1 MDKTYGR
8 KMVKGTVK
16 SKDYFYKRILIIM
29 AICILIGGIIG
40 SIVTGIIVH
49 NTNNNESYRPF
60 GEVDN
65 RIFTSEISID
75 WAGGEELGFKPL
87 DVPLKKDTQEFIYCL
102 SYGYNIDFSLVM
114 ALIETESGFNVDA
127 VSRTNDY
134 GLMQINQSNHEW
146 LKERLGITDFLD
158 AKQNIRAG
166 VFVLR
171 KLIEQN
177 GGDVNKVLM
186 TYNLGQSGA
195 EKLWKQG
202 IHSTAYSEKIIKR
215 QLEFQ
220 KQLKE
225 KE

>member
-1 MDKTYGR
+1 MNKTYGR
-8 KMVKGTVK
+8 KVVKGTIK
-16 SKDYFYKRILIIM
+16 NKDYVYRRILIIM
-29 AICILIGGIIG
+29 GIYLIVGGLIG
-40 SIVTGIIVH
+40 SVVTGIIVH
-49 NTNNNESYRPF
+49 NKTKQSEQVKKIDDRVFY
-60 GEVDN
+60 
-65 RIFTSEISID
+65 SEISMD

-134 GLMQINQSNHEW
+134 GLMQINQANHEW
-146 LKERLGITDFLD
+146 LKERLSITDFLD

-171 KLIEQN
+171 KLFEQN

-186 TYNLGQSGA
+186 AYNLGQSGA
-195 EKLWKQG
+195 EKMWKQG

>member
-65 RIFTSEISID
+65 RIFTSEISMD

>member
-1 MDKTYGR
+1 MNKTYGR
-8 KMVKGTVK
+8 KIVKGTVK

-49 NTNNNESYRPF
+49 NTNKNESYRPL

-65 RIFTSEISID
+65 RIFTSEISMD
-75 WAGGEELGFKPL
+75 WGGSEDLGFKPL
-87 DVPLKKDTQEFIYCL
+87 DVPLKKETQEFIYCL

-114 ALIETESGFNVDA
+114 ALIETESGFNVEA

-134 GLMQINQSNHEW
+134 GLMQINQANHEW
-146 LKERLGITDFLD
+146 LKERLSITDFLD

-171 KLIEQN
+171 KLFEQN

-186 TYNLGQSGA
+186 AYNLGQAGA

-215 QLEFQ
+215 QIEFQ

>member
-8 KMVKGTVK
+8 KIVKGTIK
-16 SKDYFYKRILIIM
+16 NKDYIYRRIIIM
-29 AICILIGGIIG
+29 GICLIVGGLIG
-40 SIVTGIIVH
+40 SVVTGIIVH
-49 NTNNNESYRPF
+49 NKTKQSEQVKKIDDRVFY
-60 GEVDN
+60 
-65 RIFTSEISID
+65 SEISMD

-186 TYNLGQSGA
+186 AYNLGQSGA

>member
-1 MDKTYGR
+1 MNKTYGR
-8 KMVKGTVK
+8 KIVKGTVK

-49 NTNNNESYRPF
+49 NPNKNESYRPL

-65 RIFTSEISID
+65 RIFTSEISMD
-75 WAGGEELGFKPL
+75 WGGSEDLGFKPL
-87 DVPLKKDTQEFIYCL
+87 DVPLKKETQEFIYCL

-114 ALIETESGFNVDA
+114 ALIETESGFNVEA

-134 GLMQINQSNHEW
+134 GLMQINQANHEW
-146 LKERLGITDFLD
+146 LKERLSITDFLD

-171 KLIEQN
+171 KLFEQN

-186 TYNLGQSGA
+186 AYNLGQAGA

-202 IHSTAYSEKIIKR
+202 IHSTEYSEKIIKR

-225 KE
+225 KR

>member
-1 MDKTYGR
+1 MNKTYGR
-8 KMVKGTVK
+8 KIVKGTVK

-49 NTNNNESYRPF
+49 NTNKNESYRPL

-65 RIFTSEISID
+65 RIFTSEISMD
-75 WAGGEELGFKPL
+75 WGGSEDLGFKPL
-87 DVPLKKDTQEFIYCL
+87 DVPLKKETQEFIYCL

-114 ALIETESGFNVDA
+114 ALIETESGFNVEA

-134 GLMQINQSNHEW
+134 GLMQINQANHEW
-146 LKERLGITDFLD
+146 LKERLSITDFLD

-171 KLIEQN
+171 KLFEQN
-177 GGDVNKVLM
+177 GGDVNKILM
-186 TYNLGQSGA
+186 AYNLGQAGA

-215 QLEFQ
+215 QIEFQ

>member
-1 MDKTYGR
+1 MNKTYGR
-8 KMVKGTVK
+8 KIVKGTVK

-40 SIVTGIIVH
+40 SMVTGIIVH
-49 NTNNNESYRPF
+49 NTNKNESYRPL
-60 GEVDN
+60 GEADN
-65 RIFTSEISID
+65 RIFTSEISMD
-75 WAGGEELGFKPL
+75 WDGSEDLGFKPL
-87 DVPLKKDTQEFIYCL
+87 DVPLKKETQEFIYCL

-114 ALIETESGFNVDA
+114 ALIETESGFNVEA

-134 GLMQINQSNHEW
+134 GLMQINQANHEW
-146 LKERLGITDFLD
+146 LKERLSITNFLD

-166 VFVLR
+166 LFVLR
-171 KLIEQN
+171 KLFEQN
-177 GGDVNKVLM
+177 GGDINKVLM
-186 TYNLGQSGA
+186 AYNLGQTGA

-202 IHSTAYSEKIIKR
+202 IHSTEYSEKIIKR